1 MVVKINNLVIEHCKI
16 ISSNQLYLY
25 NFAQL
30 NNTIKYI
37 IVTLLGY
44 YGTSFCAV
52 QDLCNKVNVVSD
64 WFYFH
69 LLLFHKLFI
78 SELC

>member
-1 MVVKINNLVIEHCKI
+1 
-16 ISSNQLYLY
+16 
-25 NFAQL
+25 
-30 NNTIKYI
+30 
-37 IVTLLGY
+37 VTLLGY

-64 WFYFH
+64 WFYH